1 LTESNNTQ
9 QFIKQLAN
17 RESVEEGKI
26 KEIIIDSIRKSYCQG
41 ENSRAELSFEF
52 NSKLSVYRCY
62 KMVETINDSQKEIT
76 KDSELIKIGQGQ
88 IKNEIFF
95 LPLDIKNLS
104 FSLNQEI
111 KKQLQRD
118 VEEISQERKYKLYK
132 PQQGKLVKGVIKSV
146 QDNNYY
152 LVRLL
157 DNEGTAY

>member
-1 LTESNNTQ
+1 LTESNNTH

-17 RESVEEGKI
+17 REGVEEEKI
-26 KEIIIDSIRKSYCQG
+26 KEIIIDSFRKSYCQG
-41 ENSRAELSFEF
+41 ENSKAELHFEF

-62 KMVETINDSQKEIT
+62 KITETINDPQKEIT
-76 KDSELIKIGQGQ
+76 KDNELLKSGQV
-88 IKNEIFF
+88 KNEMFF

-111 KKQLQRD
+111 KKQLQKD
-118 VEEISQERKYKLYK
+118 VEEISQGRKYKLYK

-146 QDNNYY
+146 QGVEYY

-157 DNEGTAY
+157 EDEGTGY